1 LAFLRPINQKI
12 FGEFVLKKPVE
23 RHKVAENSIFGINSN
38 LDTGGIIDNLVTL
51 QSQPITIVQAKRAL
65 EEAKLLS
72 FQDLK
77 NRLQSFKSVV
87 NTLNTES
94 RFLST
99 NGTFSNN
106 SSTDT
111 NKVAILA
118 TTSSATSGTYSLVV
132 NNLARETKL
141 LSSGFESTAS
151 TVETGLLTLKVGS
164 TTTKITID
172 NSNNT
177 LEGIRLAINN
187 SGANIHANFLNDGSA
202 SAPVKLV
209 ISASKTGV
217 DNAISVSLA
226 SQLFGAGQ
234 QHAMTFTEAQTAQN
248 ASFVID
254 GVAVTKAN
262 NTVTD
267 VISGATLQ
275 LESAGSG
282 IVTVSPDEDAIKEKI
297 QNYVDGFNEIMQ
309 YLTRELAL
317 TESTGETGVLFAN
330 FTVQNLQQTLREIIT
345 DKVVGIN
352 GSLDYLSQIGIRTQ
366 SDGTLTIN
374 DGDLSTAIAGNIE
387 NVTQLFS
394 SAGAATNSA
403 VNFVGFTSKTEP
415 GTYNV
420 RVSNGVP
427 QLATSGTTTF
437 TDAVGN
443 GNFFAGATGTKAE
456 GLNFRIGN
464 LTDGNY
470 GTLTLSVGVAQIT
483 NRVIARLTDASLQGP
498 LEAEIDSSKESLAEF
513 DQTIM
518 DLEER
523 LVLFESNLRD
533 RFTNLEV
540 VLGRLNSQRD
550 AFDNSIKGIQALFS
564 GSK

>member
-1 LAFLRPINQKI
+1 M
-12 FGEFVLKKPVE
+12 
-23 RHKVAENSIFGINSN
+23 AENSIFGINSN
-38 LDTGGIIDNLVTL
+38 LDTGGIIDNLITL

-111 NKVAILA
+111 NKVATLA
-118 TTSSATSGTYSLVV
+118 TTSAASSGTFSLVV

-141 LSSGFESTAS
+141 LSNGFESTS
-151 TVETGLLTLKVGS
+151 TNVETGVLKLTVGS
-164 TTTKITID
+164 SVTQITID

-187 SGANIHANFLNDGSA
+187 SGANIQANFLNDGSA
-202 SAPVKLV
+202 TDPVKLV
-209 ISASKTGV
+209 ISATKTGV
-217 DNAISVSLA
+217 DNAISVSLS

-248 ASFVID
+248 ASFILD

-282 IVTVSPDEDAIKEKI
+282 IITLSADEDAIKEKI

-309 YLTRELAL
+309 HLNKELAL

-330 FTVQNLQQTLREIIT
+330 FTVQNLQQKLREIIT
-345 DKVVGIN
+345 DKVIGISGN
-352 GSLDYLSQIGIRTQ
+352 FDYLSQIGIRTQ

-374 DGDLSTAIAGNIE
+374 DGDLSTAIASNID

-394 SAGAATNSA
+394 SAGTATNQA
-403 VNFVGFTSKTEP
+403 VTFVGFTSKTEP
-415 GTYNV
+415 GTYDV

-427 QLATSGTTTF
+427 QLAASGTTTF

-443 GNFFAGATGTKAE
+443 GNFYAGAAGTTAE

-464 LTDGNY
+464 LSDGNY
-470 GTLTLSVGVAQIT
+470 GALTLSIGVAQIT
-483 NRVIARLTDASLQGP
+483 NRVIAKLTDASLQGP

-513 DQTIM
+513 DQTIN

-550 AFDNSIKGIQALFS
+550 AFDSSIKGIQALFS

>member
-1 LAFLRPINQKI
+1 
-12 FGEFVLKKPVE
+12 
-23 RHKVAENSIFGINSN
+23 VAQNAIFGINSN
-38 LDTGGIIDNLVTL
+38 LDTGGIIDNLITL
-51 QSQPITIVQAKRAL
+51 QRQPITIVEAKRAL

-77 NRLQSFKSVV
+77 NRLQNFKSVV

-99 NGTFSNN
+99 IGTFSNN
-106 SSTDT
+106 NSTDT
-111 NKVAILA
+111 NKVATLA
-118 TTSSATSGTYSLVV
+118 TTSSATSGTFSLVV

-141 LSSGFESTAS
+141 VSSGYADTSS
-151 TVETGLLTLKVGS
+151 TVSTGTLSLNVGS

-177 LEGIRLAINN
+177 LEGLRLAINN
-187 SGANIHANFLNDGSA
+187 SGANIQATFLNDGSA
-202 SAPVKLV
+202 NNPVKLV
-209 ISASKTGV
+209 VSATKTGV
-217 DNAISVSLA
+217 DNAVSVSLT
-226 SQLFGAGQ
+226 SNLFGAGLQ
-234 QHAMTFTEAQTAQN
+234 SPMTFTEAQTAQN
-248 ASFVID
+248 ASFVLD

-262 NTVTD
+262 NTVSD
-267 VISGATLQ
+267 VISGTTLQ

-282 IVTVSPDEDAIKEKI
+282 MITLSPDEDAIKEKI

-309 YLTRELAL
+309 HLNKELAL

-345 DKVVGIN
+345 DKVIGVSGDF
-352 GSLDYLSQIGIRTQ
+352 DYLSQIGIRTQ

-394 SAGAATNSA
+394 SAGTATNSA
-403 VNFVGFTSKTEP
+403 VTFVGFTSKTEP
-415 GTYNV
+415 GTYDV

-427 QLATSGTTTF
+427 QLAASGTTTF

-443 GNFFAGATGTKAE
+443 GNFYAGAAGSTSE

-464 LTDGNY
+464 LSDGSY

-498 LEAEIDSSKESLAEF
+498 LEAEIDSSKESLLEF
-513 DQTIM
+513 DQTVTE
-518 DLEER
+518 LEER

-550 AFDNSIKGIQALFS
+550 AFDSSIKGIQALFS

>member
-1 LAFLRPINQKI
+1 MAFLRPINQKI

-23 RHKVAENSIFGINSN
+23 RHKVAQNSIFGINSN

-51 QSQPITIVQAKRAL
+51 QRQPITIVQAKRAL

-111 NKVAILA
+111 NKVATLA

-309 YLTRELAL
+309 L
-317 TESTGETGVLFAN
+317 
-330 FTVQNLQQTLREIIT
+330 
-345 DKVVGIN
+345 
-352 GSLDYLSQIGIRTQ
+352 SLIHI
-366 SDGTLTIN
+366 
-374 DGDLSTAIAGNIE
+374 
-387 NVTQLFS
+387 
-394 SAGAATNSA
+394 
-403 VNFVGFTSKTEP
+403 
-415 GTYNV
+415 
-420 RVSNGVP
+420 
-427 QLATSGTTTF
+427 
-437 TDAVGN
+437 
-443 GNFFAGATGTKAE
+443 
-456 GLNFRIGN
+456 
-464 LTDGNY
+464 
-470 GTLTLSVGVAQIT
+470 
-483 NRVIARLTDASLQGP
+483 
-498 LEAEIDSSKESLAEF
+498 
-513 DQTIM
+513 
-518 DLEER
+518 
-523 LVLFESNLRD
+523 
-533 RFTNLEV
+533 
-540 VLGRLNSQRD
+540 
-550 AFDNSIKGIQALFS
+550 
-564 GSK
+564 

>member
-1 LAFLRPINQKI
+1 MAQN
-12 FGEFVLKKPVE
+12 
-23 RHKVAENSIFGINSN
+23 AIFGINSN
-38 LDTGGIIDNLVTL
+38 LDTGGIIDNLITL
-51 QSQPITIVQAKRAL
+51 QRQPITIVEAKRAL

-77 NRLQSFKSVV
+77 NRLQNFKSVV

-99 NGTFSNN
+99 VGTFSNN

-111 NKVAILA
+111 NKVATLG
-118 TTSSATSGTYSLVV
+118 TNSSATSGTFSLVV

-141 LSSGFESTAS
+141 VSSGFAATSGTVSTG
-151 TVETGLLTLKVGS
+151 TLNLTVGS
-164 TTTKITID
+164 TTTKINID
-172 NSNNT
+172 RSNNT
-177 LEGIRLAINN
+177 LEGLRLAINN
-187 SGANIHANFLNDGSA
+187 SGANIQATFLNDGSA
-202 SAPVKLV
+202 TNPVKLV
-209 ISASKTGV
+209 VSATKTGL
-217 DNAISVSLA
+217 DNAISVSLT
-226 SQLFGAGQ
+226 SNLFGAGLQ
-234 QHAMTFTEAQTAQN
+234 SPMTFSEVQTAQN
-248 ASFVID
+248 ASFVLD

-262 NTVTD
+262 NTVSD
-267 VISGATLQ
+267 VISGTTLQ

-282 IVTVSPDEDAIKEKI
+282 IITLTPDEDAIKEKI
-297 QNYVDGFNEIMQ
+297 QNYADGFNEIMQ
-309 YLTRELAL
+309 HLTKELAL
-317 TESTGETGVLFAN
+317 TASTGETGVLFAN

-345 DKVVGIN
+345 DKVVGVN
-352 GSLDYLSQIGIRTQ
+352 GSLEYLSQIGIRTQ
-366 SDGTLTIN
+366 SDGTLSIN
-374 DGDLSTAIAGNIE
+374 DGDLSTAIAGSIE

-394 SAGAATNSA
+394 SAGAASNSA
-403 VNFVGFTSKTEP
+403 VTFVGFTSKTEP

-427 QLATSGTTTF
+427 QLAASGTTTF

-443 GNFFAGATGTKAE
+443 GNFFAGAAGSNAK

-464 LTDGNY
+464 LSDGNY

-498 LEAEIDSSKESLAEF
+498 LEAEIDSSKETLLEF
-513 DQTIM
+513 DQTVT

-550 AFDNSIKGIQALFS
+550 AFDSSIKGIQALFS

>member
-1 LAFLRPINQKI
+1 M
-12 FGEFVLKKPVE
+12 
-23 RHKVAENSIFGINSN
+23 AENSIFGINSN

-111 NKVAILA
+111 NKVATLA

-226 SQLFGAGQ
+226 CLLYTSDA
-234 QHAMTFTEAQTAQN
+234 A
-248 ASFVID
+248 
-254 GVAVTKAN
+254 
-262 NTVTD
+262 
-267 VISGATLQ
+267 
-275 LESAGSG
+275 
-282 IVTVSPDEDAIKEKI
+282 DE
-297 QNYVDGFNEIMQ
+297 
-309 YLTRELAL
+309 
-317 TESTGETGVLFAN
+317 
-330 FTVQNLQQTLREIIT
+330 
-345 DKVVGIN
+345 
-352 GSLDYLSQIGIRTQ
+352 
-366 SDGTLTIN
+366 
-374 DGDLSTAIAGNIE
+374 
-387 NVTQLFS
+387 
-394 SAGAATNSA
+394 
-403 VNFVGFTSKTEP
+403 
-415 GTYNV
+415 
-420 RVSNGVP
+420 
-427 QLATSGTTTF
+427 
-437 TDAVGN
+437 
-443 GNFFAGATGTKAE
+443 
-456 GLNFRIGN
+456 
-464 LTDGNY
+464 
-470 GTLTLSVGVAQIT
+470 
-483 NRVIARLTDASLQGP
+483 
-498 LEAEIDSSKESLAEF
+498 
-513 DQTIM
+513 
-518 DLEER
+518 
-523 LVLFESNLRD
+523 
-533 RFTNLEV
+533 
-540 VLGRLNSQRD
+540 
-550 AFDNSIKGIQALFS
+550 
-564 GSK
+564 

>member
-1 LAFLRPINQKI
+1 
-12 FGEFVLKKPVE
+12 
-23 RHKVAENSIFGINSN
+23 VAQNAIFGINSN
-38 LDTGGIIDNLVTL
+38 LDTGGIIDNLITL
-51 QSQPITIVQAKRAL
+51 QRQPITIVEAKRAL

-77 NRLQSFKSVV
+77 NRLQNFKSVV

-99 NGTFSNN
+99 IGTFSNN
-106 SSTDT
+106 NSTDT
-111 NKVAILA
+111 NKVATLA
-118 TTSSATSGTYSLVV
+118 TTSSATSGTFSLVV

-141 LSSGFESTAS
+141 VSSGFESTSS
-151 TVETGLLTLKVGS
+151 TVVKGILKLTVGGS
-164 TTTKITID
+164 TTKITID
-172 NSNNT
+172 ESNNT
-177 LEGIRLAINN
+177 LEGLRLAINN
-187 SGANIHANFLNDGSA
+187 SGTNIQATFLNDGSA
-202 SAPVKLV
+202 TNPVKLV
-209 ISASKTGV
+209 VSATKTGLENAASASLTH
-217 DNAISVSLA
+217 S
-226 SQLFGAGQ
+226 LFGAGTL
-234 QHAMTFTEAQTAQN
+234 HPIIFTEAQTAQD
-248 ASFVID
+248 ASFILD

-262 NTVTD
+262 NTVSD
-267 VISGATLQ
+267 VISGTTLQ

-282 IVTVSPDEDAIKEKI
+282 IITLSPDEDAIKEKI

-309 YLTRELAL
+309 HLSKELAL

-345 DKVVGIN
+345 DKVIGVSG
-352 GSLDYLSQIGIRTQ
+352 DFEYLSQIGIRTQ

-374 DGDLSTAIAGNIE
+374 DGDLSTAIASSIE

-394 SAGAATNSA
+394 SAGTATNQA
-403 VNFVGFTSKTEP
+403 VTFVGFTSKTEP

-427 QLATSGTTTF
+427 QLAASGTTTF
-437 TDAVGN
+437 IDAVGN
-443 GNFFAGATGTKAE
+443 GNFFAGAAGSTSE

-464 LTDGNY
+464 LSDGNY
-470 GTLTLSVGVAQIT
+470 GTLTLSVGAAQIT

-498 LEAEIDSSKESLAEF
+498 LEAEIDSSKESLLEF
-513 DQTIM
+513 DQTVTE
-518 DLEER
+518 LEER

-550 AFDNSIKGIQALFS
+550 AFDSSIKGIQALFS